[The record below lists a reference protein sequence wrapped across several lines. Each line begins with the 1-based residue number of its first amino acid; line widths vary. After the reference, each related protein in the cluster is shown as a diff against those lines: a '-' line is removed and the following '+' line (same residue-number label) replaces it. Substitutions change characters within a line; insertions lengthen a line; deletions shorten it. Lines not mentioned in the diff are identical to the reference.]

1 MADRLHFTG
10 DDEADRLLVEEPM
23 ALLIG
28 FALDQQVPVQWAFS
42 APKVLRERLGTL
54 DANALAAMNVADV
67 EAAAKGP
74 PAVHRFPAAMGRR
87 VYELATYVARTYDG
101 DASRIWTDAT
111 DGRDLQRRIAAL
123 PGFGDMKVASLTA
136 VLVKQ
141 LGVRP
146 PGWEDVLPASPDAR
160 RRRLGRGARRVP
172 GEEARPQGRD
182 AGRRPELRPA
192 TPRCP
197 RPRVL
202 CGCIQGV
209 NVIPTSRP
217 SGLSSREVV

>member
-1 MADRLHFTG
+1 MSVSTETDRLHFTG
-10 DDEADRLLVEEPM
+10 DDDADRLLVDEPM

-42 APKVLRERLGTL
+42 APKVLKERLGTI
-54 DANALAAMNVADV
+54 DANDLAAMDVADV

-87 VYELATYVARTYDG
+87 VYELATYVARTYEG
-101 DASRIWTDAT
+101 DASRIWTGAT

-146 PGWEDVLPASPDAR
+146 PGWEEVLPHHPT
-160 RRRLGRGARRVP
+160 LGDVDSA
-172 GEEARPQGRD
+172 EALADYQAKKRAHKAEMR
-182 AGRRPELRPA
+182 AA
-192 TPRCP
+192 TTP
-197 RPRVL
+197 
-202 CGCIQGV
+202 
-209 NVIPTSRP
+209 
-217 SGLSSREVV
+217 

>member
-1 MADRLHFTG
+1 MTTDRLHFTG

-42 APKVLRERLGTL
+42 APKVLLERLGTL
-54 DANALAAMNVADV
+54 DASALAAMDVGAV

-87 VYELATYVARTYDG
+87 VHELATYVAETYDG
-101 DASRIWTDAT
+101 DAGRIWTDAS
-111 DGRDLQRRIAAL
+111 DGHDLQRRIAAL

-146 PGWEDVLPASPDAR
+146 PGWEEALPAHPTLGDVDSP
-160 RRRLGRGARRVP
+160 
-172 GEEARPQGRD
+172 EALADYQAKKR
-182 AGRRPELRPA
+182 AHKA
-192 TPRCP
+192 AM
-197 RPRVL
+197 
-202 CGCIQGV
+202 
-209 NVIPTSRP
+209 
-217 SGLSSREVV
+217 REAQVK